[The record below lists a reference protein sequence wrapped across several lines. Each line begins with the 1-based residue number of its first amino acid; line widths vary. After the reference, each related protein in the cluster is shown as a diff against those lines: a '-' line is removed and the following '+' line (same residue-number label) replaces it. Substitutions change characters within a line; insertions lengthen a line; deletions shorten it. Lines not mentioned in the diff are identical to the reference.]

1 MYLPKSDSGRL
12 IVGTWWMV
20 VLVVVTTYCGN
31 LVAFLT
37 FPKMEQPI
45 DTVWQLLAQEGT
57 YSWGIKSNTLLE
69 KYLKVMRRECERDSL
84 WCWYE
89 HENCT
94 RIFSVVG
101 DRSTEVY
108 AIERQHNVAWSG
120 NWWGYRNGAT
130 WPTCVHRLEN
140 QFTAHYEATIFAEWS
155 LRFQFEYERKHMPL
169 VCE

>member
-84 WCWYE
+84 WC
-89 HENCT
+89 
-94 RIFSVVG
+94 
-101 DRSTEVY
+101 
-108 AIERQHNVAWSG
+108 
-120 NWWGYRNGAT
+120 
-130 WPTCVHRLEN
+130 
-140 QFTAHYEATIFAEWS
+140 
-155 LRFQFEYERKHMPL
+155 
-169 VCE
+169 